1 MGKTSAGAGP
11 KQVGACVSFF
21 VGTPDNEEQLAL
33 ARTWAAG
40 IVDAVGDAA
49 RAQLGML
56 VSISALLNQL
66 RLMQDVIY
74 KNPPGAPIAALGK
87 LNQPTIVL
95 LTHALPASTVA
106 SQAILLYGAEG
117 GAGSVLITAAQLD
130 QMSLKEVKDPLK
142 RKAVVAP
149 ANADAQTK
157 ETAFFIDFLRRSD
170 YVALYLCTVGKG
182 RRVNELAAK
191 LATLSDLTV
200 YWNENPLVLSASG
213 PPAVKD
219 SAGSIVDGTEY
230 QGTNPVKLNAAD
242 QNGFLPGSESRA

>member
-74 KNPPGAPIAALGK
+74 KNPPGTPNAALGK

-106 SQAILLYGAEG
+106 KQSILLYGAEG
-117 GAGSVLITAAQLD
+117 GAGSVLITTDQLD
-130 QMSLKEVKDPLK
+130 RMSLKDVKDPLP
-142 RKAVVAP
+142 RKAVVTQN
-149 ANADAQTK
+149 NADAQTK

-191 LATLSDLTV
+191 LAALSDLTV
-200 YWNENPLVLSASG
+200 YWNENPLVLSATAA
-213 PPAVKD
+213 PAVKD
-219 SAGSIVDGTEY
+219 SAGAIADGTEY

-242 QNGFLPGSESRA
+242 QKSFLPGAESRA